1 MPFVRLLMIT
11 ALALT
16 SSTHTEHYQFAVE
29 VDWSL
34 SFKVLNLQ
42 LKKLRSG
49 ERKGLLQCHAVN
61 RVTVAKLG
69 LLIPNSV
76 LPHPQNGPHCSPEFD
91 LQTRPGGISIQ

>member
-1 MPFVRLLMIT
+1 MIT